1 MYTPARVSIQTAE
14 MHISDDQRPL
24 VNVDGA
30 TFLQPMETTEA
41 GHVARGEGSEMAM
54 GMVADAAMDSAAC
67 E

>member
-1 MYTPARVSIQTAE
+1 
-14 MHISDDQRPL
+14 MHISDDERPL